1 MNQRHQIETVGRTAR
16 GFTLLE
22 LMVVLVILVL
32 LSSIAAPQVL
42 KYLGRAKSDTAKLQI
57 DALSA
62 GLDLYHIDVGHFPSP
77 AQGLAALVRRPDN
90 EPKWDGPYVKKDAS
104 LVDPWGQPYVYRLP
118 GQHGPYDVLS
128 YAADGQ
134 EGGEGDG
141 RDITN
146 W

>member
-1 MNQRHQIETVGRTAR
+1 MRTSTLRASAAQ

-42 KYLGRAKSDTAKLQI
+42 KYLGRAKTDTAKLQI

-62 GLDLYHIDVGHFPSP
+62 GLDLYHIDAGHFPTQ
-77 AQGLAALVRRPDN
+77 AQGLEALVRRPDG
-90 EPKWDGPYVKKDAS
+90 EPKWDGPYVKRDAS
-104 LVDPWGQPYVYRLP
+104 LVDPWGNPYQYHVP
-118 GQHGPYDVLS
+118 GQHGSYDVYSL
-128 YAADGQ
+128 AADGQ
-134 EGGEGDG
+134 EGGEGDA
-141 RDITN
+141 RDITS